1 MLLTTL
7 NTPNVA
13 FSDYSV
19 GQVVRNKYNISS
31 GFNPVEPVTD
41 DGQILIGYRDGRYT
55 WATQTVQELWDTADG
70 ANRTANEAKTSVTAL
85 DTRVTALDTSVTA
98 LDGKVT
104 TLEQNVATKSTFIL
118 LNDLYPT
125 SNVQD
130 GTYADY
136 PYRFDYEVTGLTSN
150 DVVEVILGLPAA
162 TSGNIAPITLSD
174 AGKFSIYC
182 KTDSS
187 ISDTISAIVFKGGN

>member
-19 GQVVRNKYNISS
+19 GQVVRSKHNISS
-31 GFNPVEPVTD
+31 GFNPVETVTD
-41 DGQILIGYRDGRYT
+41 DGQILIGYRNGRYT
-55 WATQTVQELWDTADG
+55 WATQTVQELQETADG
-70 ANRTANEAKTSVTAL
+70 ASRMANEVKTEVSAL
-85 DTRVTALDTSVTA
+85 DS
-98 LDGKVT
+98 KVT

-118 LNDLYPT
+118 LSDLYPDA
-125 SNVQD
+125 SQAD
-130 GTYADY
+130 GTYANY
-136 PYRFDYEVTGLTSN
+136 PYRFDYEVTGLTVN
-150 DVVEVILGLPAA
+150 DVVEVILNMAAA
-162 TSGNIAPITLSD
+162 TSGNIAPITRSD

-187 ISDTISAIVFKGGN
+187 ISDTISAIIFKGGN

>member
-7 NTPNVA
+7 NTPNVGFA
-13 FSDYSV
+13 DYSV

-31 GFNPVEPVTD
+31 GFNPVETVTD

-70 ANRTANEAKTSVTAL
+70 ANRTANQAQANVTAL
-85 DTRVTALDTSVTA
+85 DTR
-98 LDGKVT
+98 VT

-125 SNVQD
+125 ANMQD
-130 GTYADY
+130 SPYADY
-136 PYRFDYEVTGLTSN
+136 PYRYEYEVTGLTAN

-187 ISDTISAIVFKGGN
+187 ITDTISAIVFKGGN

>member
-7 NTPNVA
+7 DTPNVGFA
-13 FSDYSV
+13 DYSV
-19 GQVVRNKYNISS
+19 GQVVRSKYNISS
-31 GFNPVEPVTD
+31 GFNPVETVTD
-41 DGQILIGYRDGRYT
+41 DGQILIGYTNGTYT

-70 ANRTANEAKTSVTAL
+70 ANRTANEAKTN
-85 DTRVTALDTSVTA
+85 VTA
-98 LDGKVT
+98 LDGRVT

-118 LNDLYPT
+118 LSDLYPT

-136 PYRFDYEVTGLTSN
+136 PYRFDYEVTGLTVN
-150 DVVEVILGLPAA
+150 DVVEVILNLPAA
-162 TSGNIAPITLSD
+162 TSGNIAPITRSD